1 MVKGCDGM
9 LMFKMIDLKKIA
21 NETKNKSFLG
31 ISEFKKAPDVSKY
44 DRVYITNQKSK
55 KLLDLNK

>member
-1 MVKGCDGM
+1 M